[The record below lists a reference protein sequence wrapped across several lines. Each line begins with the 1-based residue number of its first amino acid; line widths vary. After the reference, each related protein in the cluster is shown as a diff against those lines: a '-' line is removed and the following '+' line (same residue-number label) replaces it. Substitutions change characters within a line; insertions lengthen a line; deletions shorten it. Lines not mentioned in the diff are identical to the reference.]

1 MKRLWI
7 GVVLGVVWAHITA
20 GAEPLTPSAQRA
32 LTVAQEAFTPAW
44 AACGDSMTTQ
54 VLMPGGTE
62 PFGFHQIEPVAWRVE
77 QVYLPFSNNSKP
89 STEKIYQVSAYT
101 KRYRSWQGT
110 WAPWNTGTEW
120 EGGNIEIFNARVT
133 LPDKGAQ
140 THASQYFVFTYGA
153 FRKPLCNNIPSG

>member
-77 QVYLPFSNNSKP
+77 QVYLPFSNGSSPLEMRQLIDSKRRHQ
-89 STEKIYQVSAYT
+89 KV
-101 KRYRSWQGT
+101 
-110 WAPWNTGTEW
+110 
-120 EGGNIEIFNARVT
+120 
-133 LPDKGAQ
+133 
-140 THASQYFVFTYGA
+140 
-153 FRKPLCNNIPSG
+153 

>member
-32 LTVAQEAFTPAW
+32 LKVAQEAFTPAW

-101 KRYRSWQGT
+101 TRYRSWHGT
-110 WAPWNTGTEW
+110 W
-120 EGGNIEIFNARVT
+120 VVY
-133 LPDKGAQ
+133 L
-140 THASQYFVFTYGA
+140 
-153 FRKPLCNNIPSG
+153 